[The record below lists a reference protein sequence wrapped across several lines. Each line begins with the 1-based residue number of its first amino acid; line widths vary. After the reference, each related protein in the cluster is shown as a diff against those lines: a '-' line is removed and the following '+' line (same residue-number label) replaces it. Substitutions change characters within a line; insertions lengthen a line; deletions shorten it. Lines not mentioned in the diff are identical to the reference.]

1 MKDRNGIP
9 AREKSGLDKRKWDP
23 MHREGLSFRTEHV
36 QVIWKGRKAKYMGA
50 VMVIGRKERKSLLI
64 ALFPQ

>member
-1 MKDRNGIP
+1 MGYLQEKSLGQTKENGIQCI
-9 AREKSGLDKRKWDP
+9 S
-23 MHREGLSFRTEHV
+23 EGLSFRTEHV

-64 ALFPQ
+64 ALFP